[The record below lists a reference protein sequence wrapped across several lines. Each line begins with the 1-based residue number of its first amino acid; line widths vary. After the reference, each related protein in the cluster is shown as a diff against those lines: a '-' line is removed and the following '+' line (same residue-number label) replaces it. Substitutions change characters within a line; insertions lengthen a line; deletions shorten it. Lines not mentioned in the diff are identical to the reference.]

1 MVDPYQNPN
10 APTTLPVDAR
20 DIAGLIIEPLVDE
33 PYTYENMVN
42 NPIIKPIAEV
52 DRSLRDLEDMIN
64 KKLIDSR
71 RHQQWVN
78 AAIEDVPAYQDSPFV
93 TRLINLVQSTQDVI
107 KLQDIQIKNLKKTI
121 KEIVQIVKQNYGVIV
136 EEERDS
142 YVGPEPEEIEYKEYL
157 NNLIESGEANVSEIA
172 KKILKIYEKDE
183 TSKNDKQRFQ
193 NSCAEVYKEEQEKS
207 IKEIITKM
215 IRMEVWKEV
224 KNGRRK

>member
-1 MVDPYQNPN
+1 M
-10 APTTLPVDAR
+10 
-20 DIAGLIIEPLVDE
+20 
-33 PYTYENMVN
+33 
-42 NPIIKPIAEV
+42 
-52 DRSLRDLEDMIN
+52 
-64 KKLIDSR
+64 
-71 RHQQWVN
+71 
-78 AAIEDVPAYQDSPFV
+78 PAYQDSPFV

-183 TSKNDKQRFQ
+183 TSKNDFGFSFGIGKLLF
-193 NSCAEVYKEEQEKS
+193 SEQKAA
-207 IKEIITKM
+207 
-215 IRMEVWKEV
+215 IRQPT
-224 KNGRRK
+224 NTSAS